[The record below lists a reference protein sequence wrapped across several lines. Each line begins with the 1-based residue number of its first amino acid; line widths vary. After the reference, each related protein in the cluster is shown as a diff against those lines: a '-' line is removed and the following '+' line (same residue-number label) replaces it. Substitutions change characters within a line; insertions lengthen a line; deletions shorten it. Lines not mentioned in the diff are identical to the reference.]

1 MRTRKLRP
9 PDAHHVKA
17 AQGWLELGNHLE
29 ANDELEKV
37 TASLRSHPDVLEVRF
52 QVYAKAE
59 KWEACLEIG
68 TALVKLA
75 PKNPSS
81 YLCHA
86 AALHR
91 LKRTHHAHD
100 QLLHAVRMF
109 PKDWRVR
116 YALARYAC
124 RLGKLE

>member
-1 MRTRKLRP
+1 
-9 PDAHHVKA
+9 
-17 AQGWLELGNHLE
+17 
-29 ANDELEKV
+29 
-37 TASLRSHPDVLEVRF
+37 VLEVRF